1 MDSPVSSRD
10 DLDVV
15 DLLTLQHEQIR
26 TLFTTVESTRS
37 DVRQRAFEELRRFLA
52 VHETAEELITHP
64 HARAAE
70 GGRAVVDARLKEE
83 TEAKKLL
90 ADLDGM
96 DATDVTFTTKLAA
109 LKLAVLAHAE
119 AEEREEFPILRA
131 TTDPDRLRRM
141 ATAVRAA
148 EAIAPTH
155 PHPSVGSS
163 PAANLLA
170 GPLASVLDRTRDAV
184 RAALSRG

>member
-1 MDSPVSSRD
+1 MDSPRKGSD

-37 DVRQRAFEELRRFLA
+37 DVQQRAFEKLRRFLA
-52 VHETAEELITHP
+52 VHETAEELVTHP
-64 HARAAE
+64 HARAQ
-70 GGRAVVDARLKEE
+70 GGRHVVDARLKEE
-83 TEAKKLL
+83 TEAKRLL
-90 ADLDGM
+90 ANLDGM
-96 DATDVTFTTKLAA
+96 DVTDVTFTTKLAE
-109 LKLAVLAHAE
+109 LKVAVLAHAE

-148 EAIAPTH
+148 EAVAPTH

-163 PAANLLA
+163 PAANLMV

-184 RAALSRG
+184 RAALSQG